1 MRKIHSRPRLML
13 YAVSGMGINM
23 LNLMMGSYLCSA
35 LLVGGFGEAAIPFQT
50 FAQRDL
56 ILPAVWAVFAL
67 VAKIIDGVIDIPMA
81 AFTDKLRTRWGR
93 RRPAI
98 LMGLIPT
105 IVTFLLFL
113 VIPNPAGAT
122 LGNTVYYGVVL
133 CLFYSAYT
141 LTMVTYY
148 ATFTEIVDTTEERNL
163 ISNVKSVCDIVYF
176 ILGYVVVRM
185 LLNGLNVR
193 VVSLIV
199 LPLSMTMLIPLFMI
213 REDSTLDGVA
223 AGSAET
229 VSLVKSLSFTLRNR
243 PFIIWMLVYSF
254 MNFGVQLFLGG
265 INEYFSFVNMSMI
278 YIMVAAF
285 APVPLTLILYNKLIA
300 KRGFGF
306 AYRCVLVIFIA
317 GMCAMG
323 IAGLLPA
330 STFKTVFGILTGL
343 VSSFAVGAVF
353 SVGYSIP
360 AELAAQEEKR
370 TGVSNA
376 AMYFAVQGLFAGI
389 ASGIAT
395 GVVLTALKGSE
406 THPTSAIKYMT
417 FVAAAGCAVALALSW
432 LLPKALMQ
440 LGKKNGDTK

>member
-67 VAKIIDGVIDIPMA
+67 VAKIIDGIIDIPMA

-122 LGNTVYYGVVL
+122 LGNTVYYGIVL

-213 REDSTLDGVA
+213 RENSTLDGEEA
-223 AGSAET
+223 AKVET

-278 YIMVAAF
+278 YVMVAAF
-285 APVPLTLILYNKLIA
+285 APVPLTLILYNKVIA

-306 AYRCVLVIFIA
+306 ASIKD
-317 GMCAMG
+317 G
-323 IAGLLPA
+323 IACTDRDSWRGL
-330 STFKTVFGILTGL
+330 SGEDG
-343 VSSFAVGAVF
+343 SSR
-353 SVGYSIP
+353 SSP
-360 AELAAQEEKR
+360 
-370 TGVSNA
+370 
-376 AMYFAVQGLFAGI
+376 
-389 ASGIAT
+389 
-395 GVVLTALKGSE
+395 
-406 THPTSAIKYMT
+406 
-417 FVAAAGCAVALALSW
+417 
-432 LLPKALMQ
+432 
-440 LGKKNGDTK
+440 